1 MPIWDKI
8 FGSTSAIK
16 DVIGAVGDTVDRFVL
31 TKQEKLDYEKL
42 QAEQEYRL
50 KVFEADNYQKELD
63 RQLEFYK
70 LDADDRANARELNKS
85 ELAQDDIFIRRFR
98 YYFAS
103 FWTLAS
109 VAYIGCISFIEMPKE
124 NQRFVDVILGFIL
137 SGIMGT
143 IIAYFFGSSHNSSL
157 KDDTIK
163 KLA

>member
-1 MPIWDKI
+1 MPFWDKL

-42 QAEQEYRL
+42 QAEQEYRF
-50 KVFEADNYQKELD
+50 KVFETENYQKELD
-63 RQLEFYK
+63 RQLDFYK

-98 YYFAS
+98 YYFALGI
-103 FWTLAS
+103 TLGCI
-109 VAYIGCISFIEMPKE
+109 AYIGCVTFIDMPKE
-124 NQRFVDVILGFIL
+124 NQRFADMCIGSLTTIVL
-137 SGIMGT
+137 T
-143 IIAYFFGSSHNSSL
+143 IIAYFFGSSHNSSV

-163 KLA
+163 KLV